1 MEENSLD
8 SLITNSSVKQT
19 APLGNSPERQ
29 EHAPARPR
37 LRKIKRPK
45 IRPMVD
51 IPPAPAKVM
60 PEELAS
66 SDTLADLLNQPSDI
80 PSDDLISEQPA
91 ENQAEE
97 TPVLEEDAH
106 EELRQ
111 THSLIRAVDASNVKT
126 ESTTGTTNPYVLDTL
141 PPELNFAAGEE
152 TEEIYINDYIKK
164 NIFYAIS
171 ALCLFIG
178 IMVGKAMFS
187 SQTIEKHGLEGV
199 EINPEVPAGR
209 PRCGLTDRSQ
219 ACVLYIMNCYKQ
231 DLNGRDFYKMAAK
244 LTDRE
249 DYMIETENLR
259 YATVKIKP
267 GHFAQLNIPAL
278 K

>member
-8 SLITNSSVKQT
+8 SLITDDSLTQPTTGTSAATQQ
-19 APLGNSPERQ
+19 PM
-29 EHAPARPR
+29 RPK

-45 IRPMVD
+45 IRPMSDV
-51 IPPAPAKVM
+51 PPAPQKAM
-60 PEELAS
+60 PESLAV
-66 SDTLADLLNQPSDI
+66 SDNLDSLLNDSVTLSSQA
-80 PSDDLISEQPA
+80 LEVSEP
-91 ENQAEE
+91 E
-97 TPVLEEDAH
+97 TPQGNTNILEEDAH
-106 EELRQ
+106 EELKQ
-111 THSLIRAVDASNVKT
+111 TQSLIRAVDAQNIVAEREQQERK
-126 ESTTGTTNPYVLDTL
+126 NPYVLDSL
-141 PPELNFAAGEE
+141 PPELDYAEDSD
-152 TEEIYINDYIKK
+152 TSEEIYINDYIKK
-164 NIFYAIS
+164 NIFYAVS
-171 ALCLFIG
+171 VFCLFIG
-178 IMVGKAMFS
+178 IMVGKAVFS

-259 YATVKIKP
+259 YGTVKIKP
-267 GHFAQLNIPAL
+267 GHFAQINIPAL

>member
-8 SLITNSSVKQT
+8 SLITNSSVEHS
-19 APLGNSPERQ
+19 APLENSPKRQ
-29 EHAPARPR
+29 EQAFARPK

-45 IRPMVD
+45 IRPMAD

-60 PEELAS
+60 PEELNLS
-66 SDTLADLLNQPSDI
+66 NSLDDLLNQPSGI
-80 PSDDLISEQPA
+80 PS
-91 ENQAEE
+91 ENKAEE
-97 TPVLEEDAH
+97 TAILEEDVH

-111 THSLIRAVDASNVKT
+111 THNLIRAVDAQNTATVST
-126 ESTTGTTNPYVLDTL
+126 AESTNPYVLDAL
-141 PPELNFAAGEE
+141 PPELDFTAGEE

-171 ALCLFIG
+171 VLCLFIG
-178 IMVGKAMFS
+178 IMVGRAMFS

-199 EINPEVPAGR
+199 VLNPEVPAGR
-209 PRCGLTDRSQ
+209 PRCGLTDRNQ